1 MAQNLDLPLPEITA
15 NDFQRS
21 WTRFEL
27 VESTK
32 EWDEAKQ
39 KLILPTFLRGKLV
52 GVYVQL
58 NETACANLGNVKKAL
73 MEGVGIARD
82 PLTAG
87 QAFMSRHQSAGEAVR
102 DNTADIKK
110 LFKEA
115 YPEEAQELPILLQ
128 RFLTG
133 LAPPIC
139 RQLLLRGT
147 PTTLEQAIIDATSVE
162 YALKFEPV
170 SEERSEVNIVHKPR
184 PLPDNNDSQKL
195 HTLVESM
202 TKKMAELEA
211 KLDSATKN
219 QLKQRYSGRQR
230 RPPNTDNPRTC
241 WLCGEP
247 GHVRRYSPLNGNR
260 PVRSMGGWPRP

>member
-1 MAQNLDLPLPEITA
+1 
-15 NDFQRS
+15 
-21 WTRFEL
+21 
-27 VESTK
+27 
-32 EWDEAKQ
+32 
-39 KLILPTFLRGKLV
+39 
-52 GVYVQL
+52 
-58 NETACANLGNVKKAL
+58 
-73 MEGVGIARD
+73 
-82 PLTAG
+82 
-87 QAFMSRHQSAGEAVR
+87 MSRHQSAGETVR
-102 DNTADIKK
+102 DYAADIKK

-115 YPEEAQELPILLQ
+115 YPEEAQASPILLQ

-147 PTTLEQAIIDATSVE
+147 PTTLEQAITDATSVE
-162 YALKFEPV
+162 YVLKFEPV
-170 SEERSEVNIVHKPR
+170 SEECSKVNVVHKPR
-184 PLPDNNDSQKL
+184 PLPDNSDSQKF

-219 QLKQRYSGRQR
+219 QQRYSGRQR
-230 RPPNTDNPRTC
+230 PPPNTDNPRTC

-247 GHVRRYSPLNGNR
+247 GHLRRYCPLSGNR

>member
-1 MAQNLDLPLPEITA
+1 MDLPLPEITA
-15 NDFQRS
+15 NEFQRS

-27 VESTK
+27 VASAK

-39 KLILPTFLRGKLV
+39 KLILPTLLRGKLV
-52 GVYVQL
+52 DVYVQL
-58 NETACANLGNVKKAL
+58 NETARANLGNVKKAL
-73 MEGVGIARD
+73 MKGVGIARD

-87 QAFMSRHQSAGEAVR
+87 QAFMSRHQSAGETVR
-102 DNTADIKK
+102 DYTADIKR

-115 YPEEAQELPILLQ
+115 YPEKAQASPILLQ

-147 PTTLEQAIIDATSVE
+147 PTTLEQAITDATSIE

-170 SEERSEVNIVHKPR
+170 SEEVNVVHKPR
-184 PLPDNNDSQKL
+184 PLPDNSDSQKL

-219 QLKQRYSGRQR
+219 QPQQRYSGRQR

-241 WLCGEP
+241 WLYGEP
-247 GHVRRYSPLNGNR
+247 GHVRRYCPLNGNR
-260 PVRSMGGWPRP
+260 PARLMGGWPRP